1 MDPFRIDTHTDQRIY
16 YTETESYTE
25 VVSGELNGYHYKI
38 RSCGLFPTAYV
49 YVPND
54 HPCLDKESEIFM
66 NIPAHGG
73 IDYIA
78 EEDTE
83 NGKSAMVIGWS
94 FDHFGDY
101 INCGTNKR
109 GKRYTLEE
117 VYGDIVGVI
126 NYLRNYYSNI
136 T

>member
-16 YTETESYTE
+16 YTETESYSD
-25 VVSGELNGYHYKI
+25 VVTGEIDGYRYKI
-38 RSCGLFPTAYV
+38 RSCGLYPTAYV

-54 HPCLDKESEIFM
+54 HPCLDKESELFM

-78 EEDTE
+78 EEQDTDKPSME
-83 NGKSAMVIGWS
+83 LGWS

-117 VYGDIVGVI
+117 VHEDIARVI
-126 NYLRNYYSNI
+126 TYLRQYYHTI
-136 T
+136 